1 MTSNHLQEFRS
12 IHDSRV
18 SLHVEDATL
27 KDVLQ
32 QLEPQMGLR
41 FMYNNEA
48 IEESLHRFSLDIE
61 SSSAADILRN
71 ISARTVLSFRQ
82 INGMIS
88 IGTAHFRQ
96 AEPDEEQSQQEDQV
110 TVVIG
115 MVSDGSTGETIH
127 GVNVIVVGLEEVAGN
142 TIGTQSNVDG
152 DYYVR
157 VPECLNTLRFS
168 FIGLQPVDV
177 HIGGGTRIGV

>member
-1 MTSNHLQEFRS
+1 MSNHLQEVRS
-12 IHDSRV
+12 IHDIRI

-32 QLEPQMGLR
+32 QLESQMGLR
-41 FMYNNEA
+41 FMYNNEV

-71 ISARTVLSFRQ
+71 ISARTGLSFRQ

-96 AEPDEEQSQQEDQV
+96 AEADEEQSRSE
-110 TVVIG
+110 
-115 MVSDGSTGETIH
+115 ERR
-127 GVNVIVVGLEEVAGN
+127 VGKECRSRWW
-142 TIGTQSNVDG
+142 GT
-152 DYYVR
+152 
-157 VPECLNTLRFS
+157 L
-168 FIGLQPVDV
+168 
-177 HIGGGTRIGV
+177 